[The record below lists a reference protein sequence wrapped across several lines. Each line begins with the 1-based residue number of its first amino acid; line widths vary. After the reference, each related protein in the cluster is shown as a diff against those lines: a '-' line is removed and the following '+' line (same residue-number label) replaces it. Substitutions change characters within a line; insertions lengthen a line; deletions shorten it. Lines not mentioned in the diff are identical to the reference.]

1 MMIVVVVVVVVV
13 VRRTCNNITAFTG
26 LLLVLL
32 LQIGMSRSH
41 SNGSSG
47 VMGYVTLLF
56 TVNYWI
62 GSCKRAKKSN
72 TVKQ

>member
-1 MMIVVVVVVVVV
+1 VVVVVVIV
-13 VRRTCNNITAFTG
+13 VRAYVVGAIILLHVTG
-26 LLLVLL
+26 LLLVSL

-47 VMGYVTLLF
+47 AMGYVTLLF

-62 GSCKRAKKSN
+62 GSCKRAKKV
-72 TVKQ
+72 TQ

>member
-1 MMIVVVVVVVVV
+1 VVVVVVVV
-13 VRRTCNNITAFTG
+13 VRAYVVGAIILLHVTG

-32 LQIGMSRSH
+32 LQIGMSQSH

-62 GSCKRAKKSN
+62 GSCKRAKKV
-72 TVKQ
+72 TQ

>member
-13 VRRTCNNITAFTG
+13 RAYVVRAIILLHVTG
-26 LLLVLL
+26 LLLVSL
-32 LQIGMSRSH
+32 LQIGMSQSH

-56 TVNYWI
+56 TTVNYWI
-62 GSCKRAKKSN
+62 GSCKRAKKV
-72 TVKQ
+72 TQ

>member
-13 VRRTCNNITAFTG
+13 RAYVVREIILLHVTG
-26 LLLVLL
+26 LLLVSL

-47 VMGYVTLLF
+47 VMGYVPQLF

-62 GSCKRAKKSN
+62 CYCKRAKKV
-72 TVKQ
+72 TQ